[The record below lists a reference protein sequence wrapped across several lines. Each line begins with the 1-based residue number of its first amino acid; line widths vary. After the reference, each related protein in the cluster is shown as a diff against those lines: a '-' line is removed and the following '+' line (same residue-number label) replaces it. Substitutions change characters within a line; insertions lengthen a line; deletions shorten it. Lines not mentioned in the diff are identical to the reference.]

1 MNRPIVETTHGPVAG
16 VQEGGL
22 HFFRGIPFAAPPV
35 AALRWLPP
43 QPVMPWR
50 EVRQAAAFGPVSPQN
65 PIVIGI
71 GNDLDK
77 VEGERNE
84 DCLYLNVCTPG
95 TDEARRPVMVW
106 IHGGGFVMG
115 AGTMPLNDP
124 RFLAARGDVV
134 VVSLNYR
141 MANFGFLRLEG
152 ITGGAIPATG
162 NEGLLDQVAALE
174 WVRDNIA
181 RFGGDPGDV
190 TVFGQSAGAISIGML
205 LAMPAAGGLLH
216 RGILQSGACQTVQP
230 RELADRIAAFV
241 LESAGVSP
249 DDPAAIRAL
258 PRSRLVE
265 IEGRMS
271 SPATANPELGF
282 TPFEPNVDGKV
293 IPGPPIDAVRDGI
306 AAGIDLLVGATLDE
320 YKPYGATFQGLEEMD
335 HPTLVAAAAAEYG
348 RIEGRDLSQEV
359 QELAAAYRDARTAKG
374 LSVHPG
380 DLYLV
385 LEGDRNFWMQGLL
398 LAEAQTPHPGR
409 VFNYMFTWPSPWRD
423 GAFGAY
429 HGIESGFVFGTI
441 DATNSRGHHGE
452 GPQADALAAFCQD
465 AWLNFARTGD
475 PSGTGVGPWPE
486 YGGERNTMLLGAR
499 QEVVRNFN
507 EPERRAWEAAG
518 YPAIGRM

>member
-1 MNRPIVETTHGPVAG
+1 MTSSIVDTTHGPIAG
-16 VQEGGL
+16 LAEDGL
-22 HFFRGIPFAAPPV
+22 HFFRGIPYAAPPV
-35 AALRWLPP
+35 GDRRWLPP
-43 QPVMPWR
+43 QPVTPWR
-50 EVRQAAAFGPVSPQN
+50 DVRDATAFGPACPQN
-65 PIVIGI
+65 PIVISTAEH
-71 GNDLDK
+71 L
-77 VEGERNE
+77 ERVAGDRSE

-95 TDEARRPVMVW
+95 LDDARRPVMVW

-124 RFLAARGDVV
+124 RFLVARGDVV
-134 VVSLNYR
+134 IVSLNYR

-181 RFGGDPGDV
+181 RFGGDPGNV

-205 LAMPAAGGLLH
+205 LAMPAAKGLLH

-230 RELADRIAAFV
+230 ADLADRIAAFV

-249 DDPAAIRAL
+249 EDTAAIRAL
-258 PRSRLVE
+258 PTERLVE

-271 SPATANPELGF
+271 SPVTANPELGF
-282 TPFEPNVDGKV
+282 TPFEPNVDGRV
-293 IPGPPIDAVRDGI
+293 IPRPPIDAVRDGV
-306 AAGIDLLVGATLDE
+306 AAGIDILVGATLDE
-320 YKPYGATFQGLEEMD
+320 YKPYGETFEGLDQMD
-335 HPTLVAAAAAEYG
+335 HPTVVAAAAAEYG
-348 RIEGRDLSQEV
+348 RIEGRDLGQEV
-359 QELAAAYRDARTAKG
+359 AALAAAYRDARTAKG
-374 LSVHPG
+374 LSIDPG

-398 LAEAQTPHPGR
+398 LAEAQTAHPGR
-409 VFNYMFTWPSPWRD
+409 VFNYMFTWPSPWRG
-423 GAFGAY
+423 GALGAY

-441 DATNSRGHHGE
+441 DATNSRAQHGE
-452 GPQADALAAFCQD
+452 GPDADALAAFCQD

-475 PSGTGVGPWPE
+475 PNGPGVGYWPE
-486 YGGERNTMLLGAR
+486 YGADRNTMLLGAR

-507 EPERRAWEAAG
+507 EPERGAWEAAG

>member
-1 MNRPIVETTHGPVAG
+1 MSSVVETTHGPIAG
-16 VQEGGL
+16 VREDGL
-22 HFFRGIPFAAPPV
+22 HWFRGIPFAAPPV
-35 AALRWLPP
+35 GELRWLPP
-43 QPVMPWR
+43 QPVTPWR
-50 EVRQAAAFGPVSPQN
+50 EVRAATAFGPVSPQN
-65 PIVIGI
+65 PIVIGL
-71 GNDLDK
+71 GGDFDR
-77 VEGERNE
+77 VEGERSE

-95 TDEARRPVMVW
+95 LDDARRPVMVW

-115 AGTMPLNDP
+115 AGTMPLCDP
-124 RFLAARGDVV
+124 RFLVARGDVV

-152 ITGGAIPATG
+152 ITGGAIPASG

-181 RFGGDPGDV
+181 RFGGDPGNV

-205 LAMPAAGGLLH
+205 MAMPGASGLLH

-230 RELADRIAAFV
+230 GDLADRIAAFV

-258 PRSRLVE
+258 PTERLLE
-265 IEGRMS
+265 IEAQMS
-271 SPATANPELGF
+271 NPATANPELGV
-282 TPFEPNVDGKV
+282 TPFEPNVDGRV
-293 IPGPPIDAVRDGI
+293 IPRAPIEAVRDGA
-306 AAGIDLLVGATLDE
+306 AAGIDILVGATLDE
-320 YKPYGATFQGLEEMD
+320 YKPYGETFEGLDQMD
-335 HPTLVAAAAAEYG
+335 HPTVVAAAAAEYG
-348 RIEGRDLSQEV
+348 RIEGRDLTGKIDA
-359 QELAAAYRDARTAKG
+359 LARAYRDARTAKG
-374 LSVHPG
+374 LSIDPG
-380 DLYLV
+380 GLYLV

-409 VFNYMFTWPSPWRD
+409 VFNYMFTWESPWRD

-429 HGIESGFVFGTI
+429 HGIDVGFVFGTI
-441 DATNSRGHHGE
+441 DATNSRAHHGE
-452 GPQADALAAFCQD
+452 GPEADALRAFCQD

-475 PSGTGVGPWPE
+475 PAGPGVGPWPE
-486 YGGERNTMLLGAR
+486 YGPERNTMLLGTR

-507 EPERRAWEAAG
+507 EPERRAWETAG